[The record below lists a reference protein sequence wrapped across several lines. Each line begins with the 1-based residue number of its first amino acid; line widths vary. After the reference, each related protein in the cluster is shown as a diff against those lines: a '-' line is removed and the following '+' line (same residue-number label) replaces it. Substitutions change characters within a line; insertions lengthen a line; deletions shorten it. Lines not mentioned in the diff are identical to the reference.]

1 MEEGTK
7 ERRGRRNNN
16 NKINGSHKTTFDRA
30 ISTISISVLLF
41 TRLFFCVSALL
52 HFVDEAKGQDMSQVT
67 HPPSIAHAST
77 DTATGKSYFPFSHFA
92 TSISLA

>member
-41 TRLFFCVSALL
+41 TRLFFCVSA
-52 HFVDEAKGQDMSQVT
+52 H
-67 HPPSIAHAST
+67 
-77 DTATGKSYFPFSHFA
+77 YY
-92 TSISLA
+92 ISWMKQRDRACPK